1 MPDATYFARKAERC
15 RDLPKL
21 ARVPEVIE
29 QLRLWASEFETEAQ
43 NSARRGAAQTRRRL
57 DVTAPHAT
65 LARLSVRFPAPIAFS
80 RLA

>member
-15 RDLPKL
+15 RDLLKL

-43 NSARRGAAQTRRRL
+43 NSARR
-57 DVTAPHAT
+57 APHKRAAAST
-65 LARLSVRFPAPIAFS
+65 LRHRT
-80 RLA
+80 RHWRG